1 MAVLFRNILDS
12 AVWSVLHSEPSMVL
26 GNTKTHE
33 TKYIWQRHV
42 KKWRKGATKSKG
54 RWILK
59 IRLRISDH
67 ERRSI

>member
-42 KKWRKGATKSKG
+42 KKWRKGATKSK
-54 RWILK
+54 R
-59 IRLRISDH
+59 
-67 ERRSI
+67 